1 MMELQEEGL
10 RTSHL
15 QKKKPCVGWWAE
27 HLRFVGGSR
36 AGQGAAAAV
45 VVVVGRLCLGSLHVQ
60 KVLGLYLMLDG
71 NQ

>member
-1 MMELQEEGL
+1 MELQEEGL

-45 VVVVGRLCLGSLHVQ
+45 VVVVGRLCLGSLQ
-60 KVLGLYLMLDG
+60 KRCLAYLTLDG